1 VDGQLREA
9 QLRVDAGGSKV
20 KPADKEAVLWLG
32 IEVAGAVHD
41 AIVLAVRTTQLKP
54 NPFHRIVTPQRLAG
68 EAHGGRAPLVQ
79 DEFAWDIR

>member
-1 VDGQLREA
+1 VNGQLREA

-41 AIVLAVRTTQLKP
+41 SVMLALRTIQLKP

-79 DEFAWDIR
+79 DVFAWHIR